1 MFGLAADA
9 KETRPLLSPRNTGLA
24 MLVFNSPWYLLLLL
38 VLPFMWWFSF
48 HSLSGLG
55 PWRRLF
61 ALALRTIVLLL
72 IVAALAEMQYQR
84 TSDRLTVI
92 YLLDQSL
99 SIPEGR
105 RLAMISY
112 VNASI
117 RDQREAEKEDK
128 AGVIVFGRNA
138 EVEVPPVD
146 FNIQLMRRV
155 ESLLDRDFTN
165 LSGAMQR
172 AMAMFPH
179 DSAKRIV
186 LVTDGNQN
194 VGDALQEA
202 RAVAEAGVS
211 IDVMPVPIDER
222 SDVAVETFALP
233 PDIRRNQP
241 FEARIVVNNTST
253 DPSGAGKPVKGR
265 IKIIRKAGE
274 KEETLVDEPHE
285 IKPGKSVFP
294 FRQEI
299 DSPDFYTYEARFSPD
314 DAKSDAVA
322 QNNVATAFTH
332 VQGKGLVLL
341 IENWETPGEF
351 DHLVERL
358 RHEGL
363 EVVVQ
368 PSNRLFTSLPE
379 LQRYDTVIL
388 ADVPRSSGEDSQS
401 VSSFTDEQI
410 KMLVRNTEEL
420 GCGLIMMGGPNSFG
434 AGGWTNTELEKAM
447 PVDFQI
453 KSAKVIP
460 VGALVLN
467 MHASEIAQANYWQKV
482 ICQEAIKALGP
493 RDYCGLVYFGAGD
506 QWLWGQSQGGM
517 VRVGA
522 NRTMMLSRIDRM
534 QIGDM
539 PDFDPSMKKA
549 AAGLARCT
557 DAANKHMIIA
567 SDGDPAR
574 PSNST
579 INALIAGGVTVTT
592 VAVGSHGPAGSP
604 TLQKIA
610 NQTGGKYYVVNSPN
624 ALPKIFQREAR
635 RIARPLVFEPNPPVT
650 PQLTSQ
656 HEIVQGIGN
665 AFPPVSGFVLT
676 SVKENSLVDVVLT
689 SPLPA
694 ESQNSTILAAWTYGL
709 GKAVAYTTDAGKRW
723 ATDWTGWN
731 GYDRFFS
738 QMVRWSMRPTGD
750 TGKFTYATESQ
761 GGKTRIIVS
770 ALNKDDEFLNYQSMT
785 GTVLGPNMEPIPLE
799 IQQTAPGRYVGEFE
813 SAKAGSYLISVMAGN
828 TMIRTGVNVGYSDE
842 FRDRQTNTPLL
853 ESIAELPAKKGE
865 PGKLL
870 PPLPEVP
877 EEPEKAEAKLKPQLA
892 VNPFRRDLPQA
903 VATQDI
909 WPWLVLAASCCFFGD
924 VFVRRVQVDFRWL
937 IPFWT
942 RFVDIILRRERHE
955 AAPEV
960 MSRLRS
966 RKEEIDRSI
975 ESRRAAT
982 RFEPDAALPV
992 DPNAIEAAEAKPTTT
1007 PTAPATQPSKP
1018 ITEKEKEEED
1028 YTSRLLKA
1036 KKQVWQDRPQDRS
1049 DDKPNNK

>member
-1 MFGLAADA
+1 
-9 KETRPLLSPRNTGLA
+9 

-38 VLPFMWWFSF
+38 LLPAMWWFGF

-55 PWRRLF
+55 RWRRL
-61 ALALRTIVLLL
+61 LALGLRTLVLLL
-72 IVAALAEMQYQR
+72 IVAALSEMQYQR

-99 SIPEGR
+99 SIPEAR
-105 RLAMISY
+105 RAAMIRY
-112 VNASI
+112 VNTSI
-117 RDQREAEKEDK
+117 REQREGEKQDR
-128 AGVIVFGRNA
+128 AGVIVFGKNA

-146 FNIQLMRRV
+146 FNIQIARKV

-194 VGDALQEA
+194 VGDALEEA
-202 RAVAEAGVS
+202 RAISEAGVS
-211 IDVMPVPIDER
+211 IDVMPVPLDQQ

-241 FEARIVVNNTST
+241 FEARVVVNNTST
-253 DPSGAGKPVKGR
+253 DETGAGKSVKGR
-265 IKIIRKAGE
+265 IRIVKKAGE
-274 KEETLVDEPHE
+274 REETLVDEPHE
-285 IKPGKSVFP
+285 IKPGKTVFP

-299 DSPDFYTYEARFSPD
+299 DQADFYTYEASFVPD
-314 DAKSDAVA
+314 DVASDALS
-322 QNNVATAFTH
+322 QNNLATAFTH

-351 DHLVERL
+351 DYLVERL
-358 RHEGL
+358 RDEGL
-363 EVVVQ
+363 EVAVQ

-388 ADVPRSSGEDSQS
+388 ANVPRASGDDAAN
-401 VSSFTDEQI
+401 VSSFSDEQI

-420 GCGLIMMGGPNSFG
+420 GCGLIMIGGPNSFG

-453 KSAKVIP
+453 KSAKVVP

-467 MHASEIAQANYWQKV
+467 MHASEIPQANYWQKV
-482 ICQEAIKALGP
+482 ISQEAIKALGP
-493 RDYCGLVYFGAGD
+493 RDYCGLVYFGNSD

-522 NRTMMLSRIDRM
+522 NRQMMLSRIDRM

-549 AAGLARCT
+549 VAGLARCT

-567 SDGDPAR
+567 SDGDPAA
-574 PSNST
+574 PSNGT
-579 INALIAGGVTVTT
+579 IAALKAGGVTVTT
-592 VAVGSHGPAGSP
+592 VAVGSHGPAGSA
-604 TLQKIA
+604 TLQNIA
-610 NQTGGKYYVVNSPN
+610 TALNGKYYVVNNAN

-635 RIARPLVFEPNPPVT
+635 RIARPLVYEPNPPISPRVT
-650 PQLTSQ
+650 TQ
-656 HEIVQGIGN
+656 HEIVQGLGDS
-665 AFPPVSGFVLT
+665 FPPVSGFVLT
-676 SVKENSLVDVVLT
+676 SVKENSLVDVILT
-689 SPLPA
+689 SPLPT

-709 GKAVAYTTDAGKRW
+709 GKSVAFTTDAGQRW
-723 ATDWTGWN
+723 TSDWTGWDE
-731 GYDRFFS
+731 YDRFFS

-750 TGKFTYATESQ
+750 TGKFTLATETQ
-761 GGKTRIIVS
+761 GGKTRVIVS
-770 ALNKDDEFLNYQSMT
+770 ALDKDDEFANYQAMN
-785 GTVLGPNMEPIPLE
+785 GTVLGPDMQSIPLAM
-799 IQQTAPGRYVGEFE
+799 QQTAPGRYVGEFD
-813 SAKAGSYLISVMAGN
+813 SAKAGSYLISIRAGQ
-828 TMIRTGVNVGYSDE
+828 TMIRTGMNVGYSDE
-842 FRDRQTNTPLL
+842 FRSRETNTPLL
-853 ESIAELPAKKGE
+853 ESIADLPAKKGE

-870 PPLPEVP
+870 PPLPTLP
-877 EEPEKAEAKLKPQLA
+877 EDAAKADEQLQPQLA

-903 VATQDI
+903 VSSQDI
-909 WPWLVLAASCCFFGD
+909 WPWLVLVASVCFFGD
-924 VFVRRVQVDFRWL
+924 VFVRRVQVNLEWL
-937 IPFWT
+937 VPIWT

-955 AAPEV
+955 AAPET

-966 RKEEIDRSI
+966 RKAEVDQSI

-982 RFEPDAALPV
+982 RFEADAATAV
-992 DPNAIEAAEAKPTTT
+992 DPNAIEAAEAKPTTSAT
-1007 PTAPATQPSKP
+1007 PTVAATKP
-1018 ITEKEKEEED
+1018 VAEEEKED

-1036 KKQVWQDRPQDRS
+1036 KKQVWQDRPQDRP
-1049 DDKPNNK
+1049 DTED

>member
-1 MFGLAADA
+1 
-9 KETRPLLSPRNTGLA
+9 

-38 VLPFMWWFSF
+38 LLPAMWWFSF

-55 PWRRLF
+55 RWRRL
-61 ALALRTIVLLL
+61 LALGLRTLVMLL

-99 SIPEGR
+99 SIPESR
-105 RLAMISY
+105 RDAMVRY

-117 RDQREAEKEDK
+117 RDQRQAEKDDR

-146 FNIQLMRRV
+146 FSIQLGRKV

-165 LSGAMQR
+165 LSAAMQR

-194 VGDALQEA
+194 VGDALEEA
-202 RAVAEAGVS
+202 RAIADSGVS
-211 IDVMPVPIDER
+211 IDVLPVPLDQR

-241 FEARIVVNNTST
+241 FEARVVVNNTST
-253 DPSGAGKPVKGR
+253 DAEGAGKSVKGHIR
-265 IKIIRKAGE
+265 IVRKAGE
-274 KEETLVDEPHE
+274 REETLVDEPHE
-285 IKPGKSVFP
+285 LKPGKSVFP

-299 DSPDFYTYEARFSPD
+299 DQADFYTYEARFVPD
-314 DAKSDAVA
+314 DAKNDAVA

-351 DHLVERL
+351 DYLVERL
-358 RHEGL
+358 RDEGL

-388 ADVPRSSGEDSQS
+388 ADVPRAGGEDAGN
-401 VSSFTDEQI
+401 VSSFSDEQI

-420 GCGLIMMGGPNSFG
+420 GCGLIMVGGPNSFG

-453 KSAKVIP
+453 KSAKVVP

-467 MHASEIAQANYWQKV
+467 MHASEIPRANYWQKV
-482 ICQEAIKALGP
+482 ISQEAIKALGP
-493 RDYCGLVYFGAGD
+493 RDYCGLVYFGQSD

-517 VRVGA
+517 IRVGA
-522 NRTMMLSRIDRM
+522 NRQMMLSRIDRM
-534 QIGDM
+534 AIGDM

-549 AAGLARCT
+549 VAGLARCT

-567 SDGDPAR
+567 SDGDPAA
-574 PSNST
+574 PSGST
-579 INALIAGGVTVTT
+579 ITALKNGGITVTT

-604 TLQKIA
+604 TLQNIA
-610 NQTGGKYYVVNSPN
+610 TQCGGKYYVVNNAN

-635 RIARPLVFEPNPPVT
+635 RIARPLVFEPKPPVSPRT
-650 PQLTSQ
+650 TSN
-656 HEIVQGIGN
+656 HEIVQGLGDS
-665 AFPPVSGFVLT
+665 FPPVSGFVLT
-676 SVKENSLVDVVLT
+676 SVKENSLVDVILT
-689 SPLPA
+689 SPIPTQSENA
-694 ESQNSTILAAWTYGL
+694 TILAAWTFGL
-709 GKAVAYTTDAGKRW
+709 GKTVAFTTDAGQRW
-723 ATDWTGWN
+723 TADWTGWKE
-731 GYDRFFS
+731 YDRFFS

-750 TGKFTYATESQ
+750 TGKFTLATEIQ
-761 GGKTRIIVS
+761 GGKTRVIVS
-770 ALNKDDEFLNYQSMT
+770 ALNKDDEFLNYQSMA
-785 GTVLGPNMEPIPLE
+785 GTVLGPDMQSIPLTME
-799 IQQTAPGRYVGEFE
+799 QTAPGRYVGEFE
-813 SAKAGSYLISVMAGN
+813 SGKEGSYLLSIRAGES
-828 TMIRTGVNVGYSDE
+828 MIRTGINVGYSSE
-842 FRDRQTNTPLL
+842 FRDRETNTPLL
-853 ESIAELPAKKGE
+853 ESIADLSAKKGE
-865 PGKLL
+865 QGKLM
-870 PPLPEVP
+870 PSLPELP
-877 EEPEKAEAKLKPQLA
+877 EDATKADEKLRPQLA
-892 VNPFRRDLPQA
+892 VNPYRRDLPQA
-903 VATQDI
+903 VASQDI
-909 WPWLVLAASCCFFGD
+909 WPWLVLAASCCFFAD
-924 VFVRRVQVDFRWL
+924 VFVRRVQINLQWL
-937 IPFWT
+937 VPIWT
-942 RFVDIILRRERHE
+942 RFLDIVLRRERHE
-955 AAPEV
+955 AAPEM

-966 RKEEIDRSI
+966 RKAEVDQSI
-975 ESRRAAT
+975 ENRRAAT
-982 RFEPDAALPV
+982 RFEPDAATSV
-992 DPNAIEAAEAKPTTT
+992 DVNAIEAAEAKPTTSAP
-1007 PTAPATQPSKP
+1007 PTVQPTKPADES
-1018 ITEKEKEEED
+1018 EGED

-1036 KKQVWQDRPQDRS
+1036 KKQVWQDRPQDKDNDS
-1049 DDKPNNK
+1049 GDK

>member
-285 IKPGKSVFP
+285 IKLGKSVFP

-549 AAGLARCT
+549 VAGLARCT

-567 SDGDPAR
+567 SDGDPAA
-574 PSNST
+574 PSGST

-709 GKAVAYTTDAGKRW
+709 GKAVAYTTDAIGPAGT
-723 ATDWTGWN
+723 ATTA
-731 GYDRFFS
+731 S
-738 QMVRWSMRPTGD
+738 SAKWSAGRCGPPATPASSPMRPNLKVAKRGSS
-750 TGKFTYATESQ
+750 FPRL
-761 GGKTRIIVS
+761 TRMMNFSI
-770 ALNKDDEFLNYQSMT
+770 
-785 GTVLGPNMEPIPLE
+785 
-799 IQQTAPGRYVGEFE
+799 
-813 SAKAGSYLISVMAGN
+813 
-828 TMIRTGVNVGYSDE
+828 
-842 FRDRQTNTPLL
+842 TN
-853 ESIAELPAKKGE
+853 
-865 PGKLL
+865 
-870 PPLPEVP
+870 
-877 EEPEKAEAKLKPQLA
+877 
-892 VNPFRRDLPQA
+892 R
-903 VATQDI
+903 
-909 WPWLVLAASCCFFGD
+909 
-924 VFVRRVQVDFRWL
+924 
-937 IPFWT
+937 
-942 RFVDIILRRERHE
+942 
-955 AAPEV
+955 
-960 MSRLRS
+960 
-966 RKEEIDRSI
+966 
-975 ESRRAAT
+975 
-982 RFEPDAALPV
+982 
-992 DPNAIEAAEAKPTTT
+992 
-1007 PTAPATQPSKP
+1007 
-1018 ITEKEKEEED
+1018 
-1028 YTSRLLKA
+1028 
-1036 KKQVWQDRPQDRS
+1036 
-1049 DDKPNNK
+1049 